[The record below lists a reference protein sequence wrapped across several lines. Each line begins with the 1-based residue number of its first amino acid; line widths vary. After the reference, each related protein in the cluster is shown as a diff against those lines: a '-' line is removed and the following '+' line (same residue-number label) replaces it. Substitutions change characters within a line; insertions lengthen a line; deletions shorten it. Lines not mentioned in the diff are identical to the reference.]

1 MSKRT
6 IIERSASRNVLKEL
20 EILKLLHHPFLVNL
34 CFSFQDDE
42 DMYIV
47 LDLMLGGDI
56 RFHLNQGHLF
66 SEEEIVL
73 YIIEIGSVLE
83 YLRNKR
89 IIHRCVYRLL

>member
-1 MSKRT
+1 MAKRA
-6 IIERSASRNVLKEL
+6 IIERAASRNVLKEL
-20 EILKLLHHPFLVNL
+20 EILKLLHHSFLVNL
-34 CFSFQDDE
+34 CFSFQDED

-73 YIIEIGSVLE
+73 YIFEIGLALG
-83 YLRNKR
+83 YLRKKR
-89 IIHRCVYRLL
+89 IIHR